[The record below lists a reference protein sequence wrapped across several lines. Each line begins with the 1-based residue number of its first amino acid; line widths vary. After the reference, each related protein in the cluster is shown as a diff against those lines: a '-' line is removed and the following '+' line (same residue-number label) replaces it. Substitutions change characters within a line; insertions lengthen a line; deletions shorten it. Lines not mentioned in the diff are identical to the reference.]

1 MEKGGAIPNNLTQRC
16 RLTRSACAASLSLG
30 RRGFSSVLAI
40 KAFTLIERLSVK
52 AVAVKCGRPCRETVR
67 LRTFANFSGSL
78 INDCFFAWS
87 LAVPGR
93 GAWREPNKFFSV
105 CV

>member
-1 MEKGGAIPNNLTQRC
+1 
-16 RLTRSACAASLSLG
+16 
-30 RRGFSSVLAI
+30 VLAI

-52 AVAVKCGRPCRETVR
+52 AVAVNAAACRETVR
-67 LRTFANFSGSL
+67 FRTFANFSGSL